1 MLNRISINNYALIDE
16 LSIDLKKGFTSITG
30 ETGAGKSILISA
42 LGLILGERVEM
53 KAIANIDKK
62 CIVEGEFNITNY
74 NLENFFV
81 ENDLDYINP
90 TFIRREITPSGRT
103 RSFVNDTPVSLNL
116 LKSLGSFLIDIHSQ
130 HQTLLLNSK
139 DYQLKLVDTY
149 CNHFDL
155 ELKFKSEFKSYI
167 NQKNKLNELVEN
179 EKQMSRE
186 FDYKKFLL
194 DELND
199 AKLTLEDKLIEEE
212 LNKLENFEEIQ
223 QKLNQILK
231 LSETDDISVSS
242 LLSNIVV
249 TLDSI
254 RKNDSSID
262 TLNSRFNSIWIEF
275 KDCISELENLSSN
288 YNVDFSLRDLLSLQE
303 RFSLINKLLQKHRV
317 NSIEDLLTIQSNL
330 LIEIE
335 NHLNIDSSIEL
346 LKKDC
351 EKAFENASKTAK
363 KITKNRLS
371 VLPKIEKELNSLL
384 ASLGMPNA
392 LVKIIS
398 NSFDKLNIKGHEYF
412 TFHFS
417 SNKGI
422 KPMEISNIASGGELS
437 RLMLCFKY
445 ILARKTNLPTVIFDE
460 IDSGVS
466 GEIAHKMADLMTQ
479 MSNSMQV
486 ISITHLPQVAAKGSV
501 HLLVSKLESLNK
513 EQTIIK
519 ELSPDERI
527 YELAKMLSGKSITN
541 SSLSNAKDLLN
552 T

>member
-81 ENDLDYINP
+81 KNDLDYINP

-199 AKLTLEDKLIEEE
+199 AKLTLDDKLIEEE

-275 KDCISELENLSSN
+275 KDCISELENLSSK

-363 KITKNRLS
+363 KITKNRLN

-501 HLLVSKLESLNK
+501 HLLVSKLQSLNK

>member
-1 MLNRISINNYALIDE
+1 
-16 LSIDLKKGFTSITG
+16 
-30 ETGAGKSILISA
+30 
-42 LGLILGERVEM
+42 
-53 KAIANIDKK
+53 
-62 CIVEGEFNITNY
+62 
-74 NLENFFV
+74 
-81 ENDLDYINP
+81 
-90 TFIRREITPSGRT
+90 
-103 RSFVNDTPVSLNL
+103 
-116 LKSLGSFLIDIHSQ
+116 
-130 HQTLLLNSK
+130 
-139 DYQLKLVDTY
+139 
-149 CNHFDL
+149 
-155 ELKFKSEFKSYI
+155 
-167 NQKNKLNELVEN
+167 
-179 EKQMSRE
+179 MSRE

-262 TLNSRFNSIWIEF
+262 ALNSRFNSIWIEF

-363 KITKNRLS
+363 KL
-371 VLPKIEKELNSLL
+371 LKI
-384 ASLGMPNA
+384 G
-392 LVKIIS
+392 
-398 NSFDKLNIKGHEYF
+398 
-412 TFHFS
+412 
-417 SNKGI
+417 
-422 KPMEISNIASGGELS
+422 
-437 RLMLCFKY
+437 
-445 ILARKTNLPTVIFDE
+445 
-460 IDSGVS
+460 
-466 GEIAHKMADLMTQ
+466 
-479 MSNSMQV
+479 
-486 ISITHLPQVAAKGSV
+486 
-501 HLLVSKLESLNK
+501 
-513 EQTIIK
+513 
-519 ELSPDERI
+519 
-527 YELAKMLSGKSITN
+527 
-541 SSLSNAKDLLN
+541 
-552 T
+552 

>member
-541 SSLSNAKDLLN
+541 SSLINAKDLLN